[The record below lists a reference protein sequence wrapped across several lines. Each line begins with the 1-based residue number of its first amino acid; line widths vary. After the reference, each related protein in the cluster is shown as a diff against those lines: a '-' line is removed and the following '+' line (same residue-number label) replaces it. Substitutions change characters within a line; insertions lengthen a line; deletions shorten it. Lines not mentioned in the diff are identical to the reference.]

1 MTARGEAARAGRSD
15 WGMEG
20 ASAAADATC
29 GAKARGAQSGAWSY
43 LALLLML
50 LLAFVVFLQSVS
62 RPQMR
67 GNGQ

>member
-1 MTARGEAARAGRSD
+1 
-15 WGMEG
+15 MEG